1 MSLMTWMTCFCDG
14 LQTGGCYLF
23 MICYSASWSAIMIIM
38 DAKLIEPALTPIS
51 LLFYAHGIVYQL
63 NNFWP
68 HVHRGHLSSV

>member
-23 MICYSASWSAIMIIM
+23 MICNSASWSAIMIIM

-51 LLFYAHGIVYQL
+51 LLFYAPGIVY
-63 NNFWP
+63 
-68 HVHRGHLSSV
+68 